1 MNWASWF
8 PTVFENIEDLNL
20 NSIYWIPAREFR
32 YLFKGTVIVIFSDS
46 SVEEEQTFN
55 LLFDLESSRYRHFSR
70 LKTITI
76 SSHCFYRRN
85 PQFTFIK
92 TPQFESNE
100 FSKRWLWI
108 YHSFLSVK
116 AVWRCKFD
124 LPLRFTEEPLEVK
137 TTIPLISFGKFN
149 KCVKQWKKYRYFFRI
164 WLEMEVYHED

>member
-55 LLFDLESSRYRHFSR
+55 LLFDLESRRYRHFSR

-76 SSHCFYRRN
+76 SSHYFYRRN

-100 FSKRWLWI
+100 FSKDDYGYI
-108 YHSFLSVK
+108 IHSYPSKQCDVVNWTSRLGSPK
-116 AVWRCKFD
+116 SHWK
-124 LPLRFTEEPLEVK
+124 LRLQS
-137 TTIPLISFGKFN
+137 LSFGKFN